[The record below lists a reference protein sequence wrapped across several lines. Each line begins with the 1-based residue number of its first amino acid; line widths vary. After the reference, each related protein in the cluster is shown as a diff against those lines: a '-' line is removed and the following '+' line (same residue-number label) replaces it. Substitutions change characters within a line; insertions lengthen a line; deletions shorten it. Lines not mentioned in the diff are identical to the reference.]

1 MLPQESLHSC
11 RLFSPKIWGYARCVL
26 LCCPQRCRGC
36 IWVDRERCF
45 WPDRCSGIRL
55 RRWWTEWGGRY
66 QFDELVEVAV
76 DKEADRLWRAFWLA
90 LEVPPL
96 KHDIFCMGLQ
106 ISKLFIIAPYAKKH
120 SQTANSTAF
129 DLLDLQ
135 EESNRFA
142 TFLRYVREQFQAY
155 NNCKM
160 QKEEGNSLGCLMTK
174 IRRLRKRLIGYG
186 WNKQESNDFILY

>member
-1 MLPQESLHSC
+1 M
-11 RLFSPKIWGYARCVL
+11 V
-26 LCCPQRCRGC
+26 
-36 IWVDRERCF
+36 
-45 WPDRCSGIRL
+45 
-55 RRWWTEWGGRY
+55 
-66 QFDELVEVAV
+66 
-76 DKEADRLWRAFWLA
+76 
-90 LEVPPL
+90 
-96 KHDIFCMGLQ
+96 LQ
-106 ISKLFIIAPYAKKH
+106 ISKLFIITPPCQNTLPT
-120 SQTANSTAF
+120 SQLTAF
-129 DLLDLQ
+129 DLLGLQ